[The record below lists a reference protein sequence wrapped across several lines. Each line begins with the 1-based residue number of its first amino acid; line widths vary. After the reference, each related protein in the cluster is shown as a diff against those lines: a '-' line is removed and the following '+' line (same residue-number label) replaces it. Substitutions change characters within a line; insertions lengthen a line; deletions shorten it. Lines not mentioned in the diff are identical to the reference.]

1 MWDTTVAV
9 SNEAL
14 DMLLVRTARPM
25 LKILLVLASTAGL
38 VLGTAKASW
47 AQTEPVPAD
56 IMLAG
61 PELAEIPEEVLRTEI
76 ITAARSPLTGE
87 PLNAAEYAQLL
98 EELEAPAGDS
108 LVNEQI
114 RYLVFLLQLR
124 RSVRPILPFL

>member
-1 MWDTTVAV
+1 
-9 SNEAL
+9 
-14 DMLLVRTARPM
+14 MLLVRTARPM